1 MTSLNI
7 VTLFVPL
14 LLPSTLTL
22 YPELT
27 RFSYQILLINT
38 PPHLAQHIS
47 VLRMVSS
54 VVDADTMRVHVCRH
68 CGETFEDYALLRRHV
83 DSHATLSNDTTAR
96 SSSEHTKTHV
106 CQNCGLSFGRR
117 DSLQRHVRTSCG
129 TCQKCGLSFG
139 RRIDLKKHTS
149 RCSDGPPVPKRP
161 RVETSNVPIVEDPV
175 EPPDRLPFPDALSA
189 DLLDVVR
196 EHWSTVRTRVARGPV
211 QTRFNYRLTTLDT
224 TALEEPLNRMFQ
236 EQTTAF
242 KINLSYGFILRNK
255 DTRRYRYYH
264 ASCNCCGRYL
274 EQPSLIT
281 NRSDFDEFL
290 DRIRETD
297 VLQWAIAQRPDSAW
311 VCELVT
317 NATFFVNRI
326 IDHPIG
332 CVGVTLPAYVKN
344 NKAVIVLER
353 EPNHSKRYT
362 DNLCLFRCLALHRGA
377 DRFRLEPAV
386 KTLYE
391 MYDRDDGV
399 PMQDFTGVTLDD
411 LYRVETTFKTNVCVY
426 KLVKSDVDGKTT
438 AELVRRSLCHYDNTL
453 HINLHETHFSYIK
466 DVRMYCHSYRCQK
479 CGDCLWKDAY
489 KLHRHERTCE
499 GGVRQVYPGGV
510 YHSTPSVFERLDDE
524 NIQVPESLRY
534 YPYRATFDFEC
545 WFDTA
550 QLPSDSDKVQWVA
563 RHVPLSVSVASNV
576 PGHEQVQC
584 LVTDGNPDKLV
595 ADMMNILRAMSDA
608 AYEDLKDSYEDVLE
622 QLAEAQTDWDEREHA
637 ARSPGEDDAN
647 DKESR
652 PPTNPYK
659 TLMGQLYGWLHQLP
673 VIGFNSGKYDL
684 NAIKKF
690 LIPHFITE
698 TTEKCAEGFGP
709 REKSEEED
717 GIGSFFVI
725 KRNNTFMCLSSNQL
739 KFLDMTNY
747 IALGF
752 SYDKYLKAY
761 GCEVAKGHFPYEYM
775 DCLERLDDTML
786 PPKEAFYSR
795 LKNEGISD
803 DDYASCEKAWRDNG
817 MTTLRDFLV
826 WYNNRDVVPFL
837 QAIRRQFTFYEQRGI
852 DMFKQGISVPGLTL
866 LYLFNDLPEKTY
878 FTIFNE
884 KNKDLHQLVKDGI
897 VGGPSI
903 VFQRYHEKGVT
914 KIRQTEYGETARS
927 CGSIVGY
934 DANALYLWSL
944 MQDMP
949 TGWYKRRREENEF
962 RPESAQLH
970 GQMAAE
976 WLTWESERTGHSIRH
991 QVNGREKRIGKL
1003 SVDGWC
1009 STTKTAYQFQGCY
1022 FHGCPCLALETN
1034 TVNGKPMTQLL
1045 IESRKN
1051 TAYLRHFVKVVELWE
1066 CQWKN
1071 MRKDAAVK
1079 RCLDA
1084 AFPRRRHAK
1093 WKMTQEQILTDV
1105 RTGTLFGMI
1114 ECDVRV
1120 PEELRA
1126 HFAEMQPLFKN
1137 VNMSRDDLGPFMRR
1151 YAEDHDIMTRPRRM
1165 LVGSFRGDKMLF
1177 ATPLLRWYLDHGLEV
1192 TRVYQV
1198 IEYEPNPCFRRF
1210 GDAVSTARREGDV
1223 HPHKAIIADTM
1234 KLLGNSGYGKTITNV
1249 DRHRDVKYCTEVE
1262 ASRMINDRRFRQL
1275 DVVIDNAYEIEMSK
1289 RTVTYALPIHVGF
1302 FVLQYA
1308 KMRMLQFYYDFID
1321 RYLERPLFQYCEM
1334 DTDSAYLALAGES
1347 VDDLVTPEL
1356 REHYFRYRSQWLPS
1370 ECCVDH
1376 ESEYVRCRLAGH
1388 PWIGSASCC
1397 VARKAYDKRTPGL
1410 FKVEWSG
1417 DGFVGLCSK
1426 TYYCFGPT
1434 DKYSTKGLSK
1444 RHNEIDKDAFLEV
1457 LTNRRSGSGKNRGFR
1472 VNHSSVLTYVQE
1484 RAALTYFYA
1493 KRVVLEDGVSTGP
1506 VNV

>member
-22 YPELT
+22 YPELM

-622 QLAEAQTDWDEREHA
+622 QLAEAQTGWDEREHA

-747 IALGF
+747 IAPGF